1 GWMNPQHASIYNF
14 LIMTP
19 NHKEFLYALRD
30 LSHISHTADLLFNE
44 IEKILIKI
52 GPEKFIGVISD
63 NALAIVATHK
73 QINQKYPSIINLRCI
88 VHFVNLISHDI
99 LKCKLSA
106 QLSYNVKNKTEDE
119 LVALI
124 QRSYLFDAED
134 KNDISEDYKDE
145 NNGESDDDLEIPNHQ
160 VVVLVINNVVDLH
173 HQAFN
178 QVGDLYISNEDN
190 INSDVAM
197 NEDHEFNLEEL

>member
-1 GWMNPQHASIYNF
+1 KGMYTQI
-14 LIMTP
+14 T
-19 NHKEFLYALRD
+19 LYAAQLWQSMGYKD
-30 LSHISHTADLLFNE
+30 
-44 IEKILIKI
+44 
-52 GPEKFIGVISD
+52 
-63 NALAIVATHK
+63 
-73 QINQKYPSIINLRCI
+73 
-88 VHFVNLISHDI
+88 
-99 LKCKLSA
+99 KLSA
-106 QLSYNVKNKTEDE
+106 QTLIAQIIKFKEKEFPYNVGYDSQLSYNVKNKTEDE

-134 KNDISEDYKDE
+134 ENDISEDYEDE

-178 QVGDLYISNEDN
+178 QVGDLYVSNEDN
-190 INSDVAM
+190 VNSDVAM